1 MIDLMRQIEDAIQ
14 LQSRRYAK
22 LVRSIVPNATDE
34 DLLQP
39 NDFPE
44 LEFHPLVRYEEGVLE
59 GLRAANAIL
68 RAEANDGFHDQSEN
82 R

>member
-1 MIDLMRQIEDAIQ
+1 MCMVSKMSDLLEQ
-14 LQSRRYAK
+14 LEAAVTLQNARYSR

-44 LEFHPLVRYEEGVLE
+44 LEYHPLVRYEEGVLE
-59 GLRAANAIL
+59 GLRSACAIV
-68 RAEANDGFHDQSEN
+68 RAEISD
-82 R
+82 